1 MAEKI
6 ATRAA
11 YGEALVALA
20 EEYPELVVLDADL
33 SGSTMTKG
41 FAKAHPDRF
50 YNMGIAEAN
59 MTGVAA
65 GLAACGK
72 KPFTNTFAMFAA
84 GRAWEQVRNSIA
96 YPRLN
101 VKVVGSH
108 GGLSVGEDGATH
120 QCIEDYAIMRAI
132 PNMMVVSPCDGPEM
146 RQAVRALLDYDGPAY
161 LRLGR
166 LAVESVTDAIPG
178 YTFHLGQGVTLRD
191 GSDVT
196 VIATGMMVQMALK
209 AAESLAAEGLSVRV
223 LDMQAPGRG
232 AGAQGGAGDRG
243 HRHHRGGQRGGRP
256 GLGGGGVPGR
266 APPGAGG
273 APRRQRRVRPLR
285 QGGGRPG
292 GLRPHPG
299 GHRGKG
305 APCGE
310 AEEMTDIKLI
320 CLDMDGTLLGADH
333 ATVPAR
339 NIRALRAASERG
351 AAVAVASGRP
361 WGFLHEVAEQLG
373 VLRYAVLSNGAA
385 VLDVHTGEW
394 LYRNCLPEETRQALT
409 ELLLEEGVPFEV
421 YCEGES
427 WIQRDR
433 LEGVLAHTFSPE
445 FRQVLREHARLPEE
459 LNAALR
465 GRMAE
470 KFHIFYVLP
479 QRRKSLME
487 RAAACGALEMVTS
500 FAENLEFT
508 AAGVNKGTA
517 VQALSAR
524 LGLGPEQ
531 VMAFGD
537 AGNDLELLAWA
548 GWSFAMAN
556 ASAEAKKA
564 ARYETGSNA
573 EGGVGMAV
581 ERWLLAE

>member
-1 MAEKI
+1 
-6 ATRAA
+6 
-11 YGEALVALA
+11 
-20 EEYPELVVLDADL
+20 
-33 SGSTMTKG
+33 
-41 FAKAHPDRF
+41 
-50 YNMGIAEAN
+50 
-59 MTGVAA
+59 
-65 GLAACGK
+65 
-72 KPFTNTFAMFAA
+72 
-84 GRAWEQVRNSIA
+84 
-96 YPRLN
+96 
-101 VKVVGSH
+101 
-108 GGLSVGEDGATH
+108 
-120 QCIEDYAIMRAI
+120 
-132 PNMMVVSPCDGPEM
+132 
-146 RQAVRALLDYDGPAY
+146 
-161 LRLGR
+161 
-166 LAVESVTDAIPG
+166 
-178 YTFHLGQGVTLRD
+178 
-191 GSDVT
+191 
-196 VIATGMMVQMALK
+196 
-209 AAESLAAEGLSVRV
+209 
-223 LDMQAPGRG
+223 
-232 AGAQGGAGDRG
+232 
-243 HRHHRGGQRGGRP
+243 
-256 GLGGGGVPGR
+256 
-266 APPGAGG
+266 
-273 APRRQRRVRPLR
+273 
-285 QGGGRPG
+285 
-292 GLRPHPG
+292 
-299 GHRGKG
+299 
-305 APCGE
+305 
-310 AEEMTDIKLI
+310 MTDIKLI

-524 LGLGPEQ
+524 LGLGGP
-531 VMAFGD
+531 
-537 AGNDLELLAWA
+537 LPWLTPRRRPRRPP
-548 GWSFAMAN
+548 AMRPAPTRRA
-556 ASAEAKKA
+556 ASAWRWSAGSWRNKSETAHGLLPCAVLPGGGEAQSS
-564 ARYETGSNA
+564 G
-573 EGGVGMAV
+573 
-581 ERWLLAE
+581 LASGIPSLSPLASRRTRRK

>member
-1 MAEKI
+1 M
-6 ATRAA
+6 
-11 YGEALVALA
+11 
-20 EEYPELVVLDADL
+20 L
-33 SGSTMTKG
+33 S
-41 FAKAHPDRF
+41 
-50 YNMGIAEAN
+50 
-59 MTGVAA
+59 TGAA
-65 GLAACGK
+65 G
-72 KPFTNTFAMFAA
+72 
-84 GRAWEQVRNSIA
+84 
-96 YPRLN
+96 
-101 VKVVGSH
+101 
-108 GGLSVGEDGATH
+108 
-120 QCIEDYAIMRAI
+120 
-132 PNMMVVSPCDGPEM
+132 
-146 RQAVRALLDYDGPAY
+146 
-161 LRLGR
+161 
-166 LAVESVTDAIPG
+166 
-178 YTFHLGQGVTLRD
+178 
-191 GSDVT
+191 
-196 VIATGMMVQMALK
+196 
-209 AAESLAAEGLSVRV
+209 
-223 LDMQAPGRG
+223 
-232 AGAQGGAGDRG
+232 
-243 HRHHRGGQRGGRP
+243 
-256 GLGGGGVPGR
+256 
-266 APPGAGG
+266 
-273 APRRQRRVRPLR
+273 
-285 QGGGRPG
+285 
-292 GLRPHPG
+292 
-299 GHRGKG
+299 
-305 APCGE
+305 
-310 AEEMTDIKLI
+310 
-320 CLDMDGTLLGADH
+320 
-333 ATVPAR
+333 
-339 NIRALRAASERG
+339 
-351 AAVAVASGRP
+351 
-361 WGFLHEVAEQLG
+361 
-373 VLRYAVLSNGAA
+373 
-385 VLDVHTGEW
+385 LDVHTGEW

>member
-72 KPFTNTFAMFAA
+72 KPFAMFAA

-191 GSDVT
+191 GSDAT

-223 LDMQAPGRG
+223 LDMHTIKPLDGELVLKAALETG
-232 AGAQGGAGDRG
+232 AIVTTEEANVVG
-243 HRHHRGGQRGGRP
+243 
-256 GLGGGGVPGR
+256 GLGSAVAEFLAEHYPVPV
-266 APPGAGG
+266 
-273 APRRQRRVRPLR
+273 VR
-285 QGGGRPG
+285 
-292 GLRPHPG
+292 

-508 AAGVNKGTA
+508 AVGVNKGTA

-537 AGNDLELLAWA
+537 AGNDLEMLAWA

>member
-1 MAEKI
+1 MSKLRLLFVKEGP
-6 ATRAA
+6 AA
-11 YGEALVALA
+11 YISNLDLLRTVQRAF
-20 EEYPELVVLDADL
+20 PRTELDIRHSQGFHPHPIISIVLPLPVGQSSDCELLDFEVTQETDGA
-33 SGSTMTKG
+33 
-41 FAKAHPDRF
+41 
-50 YNMGIAEAN
+50 GIAE
-59 MTGVAA
+59 
-65 GLAACGK
+65 K
-72 KPFTNTFAMFAA
+72 
-84 GRAWEQVRNSIA
+84 
-96 YPRLN
+96 LN
-101 VKVVGSH
+101 
-108 GGLSVGEDGATH
+108 GGL
-120 QCIEDYAIMRAI
+120 
-132 PNMMVVSPCDGPEM
+132 PEGLTILDCYEA
-146 RQAVRALLDYDGPAY
+146 RRPVRELTYLQADMELDYD
-161 LRLGR
+161 R
-166 LAVESVTDAIPG
+166 
-178 YTFHLGQGVTLRD
+178 
-191 GSDVT
+191 
-196 VIATGMMVQMALK
+196 
-209 AAESLAAEGLSVRV
+209 
-223 LDMQAPGRG
+223 
-232 AGAQGGAGDRG
+232 
-243 HRHHRGGQRGGRP
+243 
-256 GLGGGGVPGR
+256 GVP
-266 APPGAGG
+266 
-273 APRRQRRVRPLR
+273 
-285 QGGGRPG
+285 
-292 GLRPHPG
+292 H
-299 GHRGKG
+299 
-305 APCGE
+305 
-310 AEEMTDIKLI
+310 
-320 CLDMDGTLLGADH
+320 
-333 ATVPAR
+333 
-339 NIRALRAASERG
+339 G
-351 AAVAVASGRP
+351 AA
-361 WGFLHEVAEQLG
+361 
-373 VLRYAVLSNGAA
+373 
-385 VLDVHTGEW
+385 
-394 LYRNCLPEETRQALT
+394 QALT

>member
-1 MAEKI
+1 MASLEWRASLPPFRTQALPVFRQSEKMS
-6 ATRAA
+6 AVT
-11 YGEALVALA
+11 L
-20 EEYPELVVLDADL
+20 
-33 SGSTMTKG
+33 
-41 FAKAHPDRF
+41 
-50 YNMGIAEAN
+50 
-59 MTGVAA
+59 
-65 GLAACGK
+65 
-72 KPFTNTFAMFAA
+72 
-84 GRAWEQVRNSIA
+84 GRASQTM
-96 YPRLN
+96 P
-101 VKVVGSH
+101 
-108 GGLSVGEDGATH
+108 TT
-120 QCIEDYAIMRAI
+120 
-132 PNMMVVSPCDGPEM
+132 PNGT
-146 RQAVRALLDYDGPAY
+146 RT
-161 LRLGR
+161 LRRVMPLGR
-166 LAVESVTDAIPG
+166 
-178 YTFHLGQGVTLRD
+178 
-191 GSDVT
+191 
-196 VIATGMMVQMALK
+196 
-209 AAESLAAEGLSVRV
+209 
-223 LDMQAPGRG
+223 
-232 AGAQGGAGDRG
+232 
-243 HRHHRGGQRGGRP
+243 
-256 GLGGGGVPGR
+256 
-266 APPGAGG
+266 
-273 APRRQRRVRPLR
+273 
-285 QGGGRPG
+285 
-292 GLRPHPG
+292 
-299 GHRGKG
+299 
-305 APCGE
+305 
-310 AEEMTDIKLI
+310 
-320 CLDMDGTLLGADH
+320 
-333 ATVPAR
+333 
-339 NIRALRAASERG
+339 
-351 AAVAVASGRP
+351 
-361 WGFLHEVAEQLG
+361 
-373 VLRYAVLSNGAA
+373 
-385 VLDVHTGEW
+385 
-394 LYRNCLPEETRQALT
+394 
-409 ELLLEEGVPFEV
+409 
-421 YCEGES
+421 CEGES